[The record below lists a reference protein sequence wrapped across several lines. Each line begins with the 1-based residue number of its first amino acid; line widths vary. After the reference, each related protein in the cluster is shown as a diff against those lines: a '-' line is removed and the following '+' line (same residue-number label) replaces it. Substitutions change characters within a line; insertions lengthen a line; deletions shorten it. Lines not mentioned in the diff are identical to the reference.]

1 MKFALVMVS
10 GSIGSLKLAVIRV
23 LIGTPVA
30 FARGVVELTVGGV
43 VSGVAP
49 VVKVHT

>member
-1 MKFALVMVS
+1 LKLALVMVS
-10 GSIGSLKLAVIRV
+10 GSIGSLKLAVTRLLV
-23 LIGTPVA
+23 ATPVA
-30 FARGVVELTVGGV
+30 LARGVVELTMGGV